1 MNREWGEALITW
13 VHVGAAAGAVL
24 FGNVP
29 ALVWILIGLQAM
41 DMLTGMLAA
50 GIGGELAS
58 GTAWRGIGRKVMAL
72 LLLVSAG
79 LIGSALERLTGFPG
93 VGLVQAVAGFYAAHE
108 GVSILENAVRAG
120 LPVPEVLRGALARL
134 SPEETAA
141 RG

>member
-1 MNREWGEALITW
+1 
-13 VHVGAAAGAVL
+13 VHIGGAAGAML
-24 FGNVP
+24 LGTIP

-41 DMLTGMLAA
+41 DLLTGMLSA
-50 GIGGELAS
+50 GISGEMAS
-58 GTAWRGIGRKVMAL
+58 RVAWRGIGKKVMAL

-79 LIGSALERLTGFPG
+79 LIGIALEGLTGFPA

-134 SPEETAA
+134 GPEDA